1 MKKTFLKHGG
11 CVMPVYSAETVIVGS
26 GAAALNAALCCHA
39 KTDTVV
45 VTEGM
50 NMGTSRN
57 TGSDKQTYYKLSTGL
72 TTPDCAADM
81 AQDYLRGGSMH
92 GDLALVEA
100 AGSLGGFFK
109 LVSLGV
115 PFPHDRYGE
124 YTGYRT
130 DHDARMRAAS
140 CGPLTS
146 KYMTEALESA
156 CRTAGVRF
164 FDGYR
169 AVRVLTEDSTAAGI
183 LCISENEITDE
194 NPAGLAV
201 FLSGATV
208 WAVGGPSAVYYG
220 SVYPE
225 SQNCSLGAPMA
236 AGVTASNLTESQ
248 YGIASVKFRWN
259 LSGSYQQVL
268 PRYVSVDPDGTEHEF
283 LADFHPHLIFSKGY
297 EWPFDPDKITS
308 NSGSSRVD
316 LAVYGEIQR
325 GRRVYLDFM
334 RDPVQLSSGITE
346 ESVGQTAYDYLR
358 SSDSL
363 GDTPVKRLRQMNE
376 RAYRLYLDH
385 GIDLERE
392 YLEIQVSAQHLNGGL
407 ECGIWYE
414 NPVIRNFYP
423 VGECAGVFGVKR
435 PGGSALNSTQVSS
448 SRASERICAL
458 KVQATDKIP
467 GDALAF
473 AQKLTSLL
481 RPGGKTVGEILRE
494 REENGR
500 LHDAC
505 AAFLRKPD
513 EIGAL
518 LAKTRQDIDGF
529 FTAQSADSHR
539 ALVQLAISYDVLL
552 TRYAMLSAISHYIAD
567 GGKSR
572 GSYLITDG
580 KIPETVET
588 DTVHRD
594 CVLVTSLELSGDSV
608 SSSSTFVPA
617 RPIPTADNWFETV
630 YNTFGKPELYE

>member
-1 MKKTFLKHGG
+1 MNDY
-11 CVMPVYSAETVIVGS
+11 PVYSFEAVIVGS
-26 GAAALNAALCCHA
+26 GAAALNAALCCHGKVRTA
-39 KTDTVV
+39 V

-72 TTPDCAADM
+72 STPDCAADM
-81 AQDYLRGGSMH
+81 AQDYIRGGSMH
-92 GDLALVEA
+92 GDLALTEA
-100 AGSLGGFFK
+100 AGSLAGFYK
-109 LVSLGV
+109 LISLGV
-115 PFPHDRYGE
+115 PFPHDRFGE

-130 DHDARMRAAS
+130 DHDARMRATS

-156 CRTAGVRF
+156 CRTAGVKF

-169 AVRVLTEDSTAAGI
+169 AVQVLTKDGTSAGI
-183 LCISENEITDE
+183 LCISEKEITDA
-194 NPAGLAV
+194 NPAGIAV
-201 FLSGATV
+201 FLAGAV
-208 WAVGGPSAVYYG
+208 IWATGGPSAVYYG

-283 LADFHPHLIFSKGY
+283 LRDFHPHLIFSKGY

-308 NSGSSRVD
+308 GSGSSRVD
-316 LAVYGEIQR
+316 LAVYDEIQK

-334 RDPVQLSSGITE
+334 HDPVQLTSGIT
-346 ESVGQTAYDYLR
+346 SDTVGQTAYDYLT
-358 SSDSL
+358 SCGSM
-363 GDTPVKRLRQMNE
+363 GNTPVKRLRQMNE

-458 KVQATDKIP
+458 KIQPPCDVPPSVNESAAKI
-467 GDALAF
+467 
-473 AQKLTSLL
+473 TSLL
-481 RPGGKTVGEILRE
+481 RSDGESLETILAGQQANGKR
-494 REENGR
+494 
-500 LHDAC
+500 HDAC
-505 AAFLRKPD
+505 AAFLRKPGEIRALLNRTRD
-513 EIGAL
+513 EI
-518 LAKTRQDIDGF
+518 DSF
-529 FTAQSADSHR
+529 FTARSAGDFR
-539 ALVQLAISYDVLL
+539 ALNQLLIGYDVLL
-552 TRYAMLSAISHYIAD
+552 TRFAMLSAMLAYIGD

-580 KIPETVET
+580 QLPDPVET
-588 DTVHRD
+588 DTAHRD
-594 CVLVTSLELSGDSV
+594 KVLLTAISLSDGV
-608 SSSSTFVPA
+608 SAHSEFIPT
-617 RPIPTADNWFETV
+617 RPIPTADNWFETI
-630 YNTFGKPELYE
+630 YNAFGSRELYD